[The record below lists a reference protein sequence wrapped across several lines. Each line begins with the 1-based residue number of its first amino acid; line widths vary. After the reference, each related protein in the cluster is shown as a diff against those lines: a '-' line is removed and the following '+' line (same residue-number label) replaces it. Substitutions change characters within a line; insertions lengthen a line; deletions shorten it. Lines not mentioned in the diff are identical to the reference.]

1 MNYLPI
7 ILLPILFLFLL
18 LFLLIF
24 HFKKKRV
31 IKKVCSLTEC
41 EKKQLLDELG
51 TPLGYTYE
59 PHQDIFIARKDALQ
73 KTFGYTTF
81 FDLSAPF
88 FNMIFDYETV
98 YFNYNSRTWLIEMWK
113 GQYGINSGCELGIY
127 YADSIISPNDYE
139 ITHFKSV
146 EEKDILEL
154 SLSLNRYPLK
164 WTATSTHLGHMKD
177 YHWWLTIFH
186 MGVFSKP
193 KNLFVNTSI
202 RFRDYAMMNAFLD
215 SFEKELPHI
224 PYQTKGFVVSFTFS
238 QSLRTYSLFRRAV
251 RSMALFFCHI
261 YCKWF
266 LFVTRPFANSGDKL
280 LYLYFYLPSVVR
292 RMFRQNKKN

>member
-7 ILLPILFLFLL
+7 IFLPILLLFPL

-31 IKKVCSLTEC
+31 IKKVCALTEF
-41 EKKQLLDELG
+41 EKKQLLDDLG

-59 PHQDIFIARKDALQ
+59 PYQDIFIARKDALQ
-73 KTFGYTTF
+73 KIFGYTTF
-81 FDLSAPF
+81 FDISAPF
-88 FNMIFDYETV
+88 FNMIFDYETI
-98 YFNYNSRTWLIEMWK
+98 YFNYNSQTWLIEMWK

-127 YADSIISPNDYE
+127 YADSIISPDDYNT
-139 ITHFKSV
+139 THFKSV
-146 EEKDILEL
+146 DEKDMLEL
-154 SLSLNRYPLK
+154 SLSLNQYLFK
-164 WTATSTHLGHMKD
+164 HNTAPFHLGHVND
-177 YHWWLTIFH
+177 YHWWLTVFH

-224 PYQTKGFVVSFTFS
+224 PYQTKSSTVSFVFA
-238 QSLRTYSLFRRAV
+238 QSLRTYSLFQQII
-251 RSMALFFCHI
+251 RSTTLFFCHI

-266 LFVTRPFANSGDKL
+266 LFVTRPFTNSGDKL

-292 RMFRQNKKN
+292 RMFRQNKKK